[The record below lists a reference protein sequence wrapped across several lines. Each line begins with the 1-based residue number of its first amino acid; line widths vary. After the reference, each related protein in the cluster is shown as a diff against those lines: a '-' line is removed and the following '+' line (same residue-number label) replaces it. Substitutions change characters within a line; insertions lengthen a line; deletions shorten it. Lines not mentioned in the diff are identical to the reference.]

1 MEESDPTLLMSKGE
15 GRTPVRTLPRREAEG
30 RFVGPNGG
38 PNAGADCAEAE
49 NGRKQFSRFVEPDV
63 GPDVGSGCAG
73 AGTGLHES
81 E

>member
-15 GRTPVRTLPRREAEG
+15 CRTPVRTLPRREAEG
-30 RFVGPNGG
+30 RFVG

-49 NGRKQFSRFVEPDV
+49 NGRKQFSRFV